1 MELRFQSDWSLPVVA
16 EADDVC
22 LVRQFCKVNR
32 LVKLILPYK
41 ITSQVSLLNAIIRSP
56 QLHKLSESDHQLK
69 RPSTEVLLV
78 PIRMLGYVLLIE
90 PFAVIT
96 WLTHANTDRDR
107 LSLVHKS
114 HYSELETM
122 TINLDRL
129 DVSPLTAGGSINKTQ
144 PHSERIVPKTVPP
157 LLL

>member
-22 LVRQFCKVNR
+22 LVRQF
-32 LVKLILPYK
+32 YK
-41 ITSQVSLLNAIIRSP
+41 
-56 QLHKLSESDHQLK
+56 E
-69 RPSTEVLLV
+69 
-78 PIRMLGYVLLIE
+78 
-90 PFAVIT
+90 
-96 WLTHANTDRDR
+96 
-107 LSLVHKS
+107 LVHKS

-144 PHSERIVPKTVPP
+144 PSIGIGPSNTSVERISQWPGH
-157 LLL
+157 